1 MSNKACLLR
10 FGISGALTLFIL
22 FALCWI
28 GAVIW
33 PAGPSHMFIALFT
46 AAPMDSLQALLVGGC
61 AAIFIGAVSG
71 VLLAWTFNLTAS
83 LGPTR
88 T

>member
-1 MSNKACLLR
+1 MSNKVCALR

-22 FALCWI
+22 FALCWL
-28 GAVIW
+28 GAIIW
-33 PAGPSHMFIALFT
+33 PVGPSHMFIALFT
-46 AAPMDSLQALLVGGC
+46 AAPVDSFQALLVGGC

-83 LGPTR
+83 LHLTR